1 LPNNKNLTRKQYCSR
16 ITQMT
21 RRGLVTRENGK
32 LFLTSLGKI
41 AYRSVMKIDY
51 AVANYWRLKAIDSMQ
66 DLKEMSRDERH
77 RIIKTIVGNDKT
89 MQNIFENQYSTA
101 QI

>member
-1 LPNNKNLTRKQYCSR
+1 
-16 ITQMT
+16 
-21 RRGLVTRENGK
+21 
-32 LFLTSLGKI
+32 
-41 AYRSVMKIDY
+41 MKIDY

-89 MQNIFENQYSTA
+89 MQNILKINIQLPKYEKISSRSETLRKLS
-101 QI
+101 

>member
-1 LPNNKNLTRKQYCSR
+1 
-16 ITQMT
+16 
-21 RRGLVTRENGK
+21 
-32 LFLTSLGKI
+32 
-41 AYRSVMKIDY
+41 
-51 AVANYWRLKAIDSMQ
+51 MQ